1 MKRKQRN
8 ELNNIPTKILPKL
21 NVSFNLD
28 DYINEHVNAFI
39 ETFTKKC
46 KKEFMLLDHLTNGF
60 LDHLKNDSTLPFEYS
75 TIGSPYQ
82 LSEVQ
87 QKAIDIFKSK
97 IEPKGYVVSIS
108 EKDTCRSWTKYS
120 IIVT

>member
-46 KKEFMLLDHLTNGF
+46 KKRVH
-60 LDHLKNDSTLPFEYS
+60 
-75 TIGSPYQ
+75 
-82 LSEVQ
+82 
-87 QKAIDIFKSK
+87 
-97 IEPKGYVVSIS
+97 VV
-108 EKDTCRSWTKYS
+108 RSFN
-120 IIVT
+120 